1 MNVRDTLLLA
11 CGSAESRSDLRSV
24 FEDSFNLL
32 EADNTHQ
39 AALLLEQNYSCIA
52 VILLNTTISEKID
65 LSMCE
70 KIKTISDLEE
80 IPIVVLADAN
90 STELISNAFANGAT
104 DVVLTGSDP
113 FVLQHRINNIVD
125 LYRHKWHLEELVEEQ
140 AATLRL
146 SNDTM
151 VDALSSII
159 EYRSVESG
167 QHILRIR
174 RFTQILLQEV
184 ALNCPEYGLTDATI
198 SIISSASAL
207 HDIGKISIPDS
218 ILNKPGKLTAEEWA
232 VMKGH
237 ALTGCRI
244 LETLGDLGNPEYLR
258 YAHNICHY
266 HHERWDGNGY
276 PEGLAGDTIPI
287 CAQVVGLADC
297 YDALTSKRVYKE
309 AFSFDTATN
318 MIVNGECGIFSPKLL
333 ECFKAVAGK
342 FEDLA
347 KAYADGLSPNTEK
360 IDVTLP
366 SPEHKKGLATLHNVQ
381 SKYQTLLHY
390 INGTTMEID
399 LEQQLFHTLY
409 NPYPELSRLSGS
421 TSYEEAQAFLQSIL
435 PAEEQDAFEAFLHE
449 DIPFFLRSGMRKQI
463 HHFHMAA
470 SPGTRSD
477 LYQVT
482 LLRSDFEEN

>member
-11 CGSAESRSDLRSV
+11 CGSAENRSDLRSV

-39 AALLLEQNYSCIA
+39 AAMLLEQNYSCIA

-104 DVVLTGSDP
+104 DVVLTSSDP

-174 RFTQILLQEV
+174 RFTQILLQES
-184 ALNCPEYGLTDATI
+184 ALVEDSGLTSRGTSPRSTEAER
-198 SIISSASAL
+198 SS
-207 HDIGKISIPDS
+207 
-218 ILNKPGKLTAEEWA
+218 
-232 VMKGH
+232 
-237 ALTGCRI
+237 
-244 LETLGDLGNPEYLR
+244 
-258 YAHNICHY
+258 
-266 HHERWDGNGY
+266 
-276 PEGLAGDTIPI
+276 GL
-287 CAQVVGLADC
+287 Q
-297 YDALTSKRVYKE
+297 
-309 AFSFDTATN
+309 
-318 MIVNGECGIFSPKLL
+318 
-333 ECFKAVAGK
+333 
-342 FEDLA
+342 
-347 KAYADGLSPNTEK
+347 
-360 IDVTLP
+360 
-366 SPEHKKGLATLHNVQ
+366 
-381 SKYQTLLHY
+381 
-390 INGTTMEID
+390 
-399 LEQQLFHTLY
+399 
-409 NPYPELSRLSGS
+409 
-421 TSYEEAQAFLQSIL
+421 
-435 PAEEQDAFEAFLHE
+435 
-449 DIPFFLRSGMRKQI
+449 
-463 HHFHMAA
+463 
-470 SPGTRSD
+470 
-477 LYQVT
+477 
-482 LLRSDFEEN
+482 